1 MNNMNNDKIKIGL
14 NLFIYSSSFLELRL
28 YPNIINNKIIA
39 KTTIPYIKLSSDNT
53 FLTFLLSSYIMFD
66 DWAAEPASLP
76 PAPELEED
84 PRSPS
89 EPWFE

>member
-39 KTTIPYIKLSSDNT
+39 KKYNTIHTLSSDNT
-53 FLTFLLSSYIMFD
+53 F
-66 DWAAEPASLP
+66 
-76 PAPELEED
+76 
-84 PRSPS
+84 
-89 EPWFE
+89 